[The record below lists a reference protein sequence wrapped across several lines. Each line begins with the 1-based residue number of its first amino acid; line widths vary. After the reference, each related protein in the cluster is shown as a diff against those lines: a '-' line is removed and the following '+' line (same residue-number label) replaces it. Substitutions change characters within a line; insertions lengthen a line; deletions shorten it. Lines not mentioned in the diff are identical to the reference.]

1 MVKLGD
7 IVKEP
12 SLNEWWEEYVGIDY
26 YCVSHQILIV
36 EFEGLKWLV
45 EGQMTQKDPVWW
57 KVEIEKNRLDVGKDQ
72 SAEERQREIV
82 NTIRSSSQY
91 HRLSDSRNR
100 AIEIETLFGEQVF
113 SELHNPQLVVV
124 D

>member
-12 SLNEWWEEYVGIDY
+12 SFNEWWEEYVGIDY
-26 YCVSHQILIV
+26 YYVSHQILIV
-36 EFEGLKWLV
+36 EYEGRKWLV

-57 KVEIEKNRLDVGKDQ
+57 KVEIEKDKLDVGRDQ

-82 NTIRSSSQY
+82 NTIRSSSKY
-91 HRLSDSRNR
+91 HQLCDNKNR
-100 AIEIETLFGEQVF
+100 ALELLFGEQVF
-113 SELHNPQLVVV
+113 SELHDPQLVVV